1 MSRLLVLLLLVSCS
15 PRLADVVGPTTPSE
29 LKLIFDDYHA
39 YTRSFSRGDSLSIVS
54 AEFQQAQIPQLRSFL
69 NRISS
74 ASLRNTTLTDSL
86 SALVLAHELRDQ
98 IEYLENEY
106 YVLPLTGWFDYHT
119 TFVNS
124 ALSARLTTSADT
136 LAYLTRLREFPR
148 LNREYI
154 DLMRRGMAI
163 GLVRPKIVFN
173 DYLPTIAIHI
183 TENPADSPWGKA
195 LGELNPSQLEL
206 VKGVVDEYQFLLD
219 FLTNEYIPAAS
230 DVSGIRAVPGGEE
243 YYRYLVRHH
252 VTFDITPD
260 SVHAI
265 GLREVKRIRDE
276 MQDVMRQTGF
286 EGDFPA
292 FLEFLRTDPQFY
304 ATSPD
309 ELMMRT
315 AYVLKKMD
323 GQLPQLF
330 GRLPRLPY
338 GIIRIPD
345 YLAPRTA
352 TAYYSQGSPEGH
364 RAGNY
369 AVNTYDLPSRP
380 LYEIEALSYHEAVPG
395 HHLQIALSQE
405 LELPA
410 FRRRIAFTAYTEGWA
425 LYSERLG
432 LDVGFY
438 SDPYSNFGRLSYE
451 MWRALRLVV
460 DTGIH
465 WYGWTKE
472 DAIEYMSVNS
482 ALSLH
487 NIHSEVTRYIF
498 WPGQALAYKMGEI
511 HIRNLREQQEKELG
525 EDFDLRRF
533 HDSILGTG
541 NVPLHLVK

>member
-1 MSRLLVLLLLVSCS
+1 
-15 PRLADVVGPTTPSE
+15 
-29 LKLIFDDYHA
+29 
-39 YTRSFSRGDSLSIVS
+39 
-54 AEFQQAQIPQLRSFL
+54 
-69 NRISS
+69 
-74 ASLRNTTLTDSL
+74 
-86 SALVLAHELRDQ
+86 
-98 IEYLENEY
+98 
-106 YVLPLTGWFDYHT
+106 
-119 TFVNS
+119 
-124 ALSARLTTSADT
+124 
-136 LAYLTRLREFPR
+136 
-148 LNREYI
+148 
-154 DLMRRGMAI
+154 
-163 GLVRPKIVFN
+163 
-173 DYLPTIAIHI
+173 
-183 TENPADSPWGKA
+183 
-195 LGELNPSQLEL
+195 
-206 VKGVVDEYQFLLD
+206 
-219 FLTNEYIPAAS
+219 
-230 DVSGIRAVPGGEE
+230 
-243 YYRYLVRHH
+243 
-252 VTFDITPD
+252 
-260 SVHAI
+260 
-265 GLREVKRIRDE
+265 
-276 MQDVMRQTGF
+276 MQEVMRQTGF
-286 EGDFPA
+286 EGDFSA

-323 GQLPQLF
+323 GQLPRLF

-338 GIIRIPD
+338 GIIQIPD

-395 HHLQIALSQE
+395 HHLQIALAQE

-482 ALSLH
+482 ALSMH

-525 EDFDLRRF
+525 EDFDLRKF
-533 HDSILGTG
+533 HDSILSTG